1 MPYLQDMKGEIEKLR
16 TELKAVLDKYP
27 NMDAEDVKRARELD
41 AELNAKQAAYEDLQ
55 QVEALQRQFAAT
67 PDGQEPPAAGDGQPV
82 KNSEPW
88 SVAKMLRESKAYQ
101 QFQQARAGTAVMEI
115 PAAEAKALLTLG
127 NIAPQANRQPG
138 ILTSAQDETTVADL
152 VLPGTATTGAPL
164 SYFEE
169 TTFTNAAAETA
180 EGTAKPE
187 AALGFT
193 ERTDPFRKIAVWI
206 PATTEVLADN
216 AQLQSYIEGRLRF
229 MVNRRLEAEVL
240 NGNGAAPNLLGI
252 TNRTGLQTQAKG
264 TDPTPDAF
272 YKAMT
277 LLRVNAQA
285 EPTAHVIHPTDWQ
298 DVKLLRTADGIYIWG
313 SPADTGPDRLWGL
326 PVRVT
331 PMQTL
336 NTGLTGAFR
345 PFAQLFQIGGI
356 TVTVSTEHST
366 FFVENKVA
374 ILAEI
379 RAALAVYRPAAFAT
393 VTGI

>member
-1 MPYLQDMKGEIEKLR
+1 MPYLQDMKDEVEQLR
-16 TELKAVLDKYP
+16 VELKGLLDKYP
-27 NMDAEDVKRARELD
+27 DISAEEVKRIREVNADLD
-41 AELNAKQAAYEDLQ
+41 SKQAAYEDLQ
-55 QVEALQRQFAAT
+55 QVESLHRQFAVT
-67 PDGQEPPAAGDGQPV
+67 QDGKEPPAAGDGQQV
-82 KNSEPW
+82 KSGESW
-88 SVAKMLRESKAYQ
+88 SVSKMLRESKAYQ
-101 QFQQARAGTAVMEI
+101 QFQTVKSGTAVMEI
-115 PAAEAKALLTLG
+115 PAVEAKALLTLG
-127 NIAPQANRQPG
+127 AIAPLANRQTG
-138 ILTSAQDETTVADL
+138 IHVSAQDETTVADL
-152 VLPGTATTGAPL
+152 VLPGTATSGAPL

-180 EGTAKPE
+180 EGAAKPE
-187 AALGFT
+187 AALAFT

-229 MVNRRLEAEVL
+229 MVNRRLEQEVL
-240 NGNGAAPNLLGI
+240 NGNGIAPNLLGI
-252 TNRTGLQTQAKG
+252 MNRTGLQTQAKG

-277 LLRVNAQA
+277 LIRVTGQA

-298 DVKLLRTADGIYIWG
+298 DIKLLRTADGIYIWG
-313 SPADTGPDRLWGL
+313 SPADVGPDRLWGL

-336 NTGLTGAFR
+336 NTGLSGAFR

-366 FFVENKVA
+366 YFVENKVA
-374 ILAEI
+374 ILAEM